1 MSKMW
6 GKVGKE
12 RRFEISTYVGWAVT
26 IYSTLF
32 QELRKIFLS

>member
-1 MSKMW
+1 MSNMW

-12 RRFEISTYVGWAVT
+12 RGFDLSTNVGWALI

-32 QELRKIFLS
+32 QELRRKILS